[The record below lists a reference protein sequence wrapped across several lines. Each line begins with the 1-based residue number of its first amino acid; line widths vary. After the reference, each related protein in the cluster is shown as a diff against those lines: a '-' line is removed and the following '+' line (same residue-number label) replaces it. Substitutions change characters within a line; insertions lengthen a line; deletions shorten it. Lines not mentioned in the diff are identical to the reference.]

1 MHEVYKSIDAYS
13 AIYLLQNFKQ
23 GVGIKDYKRK
33 ENKKQ
38 FPRANKVYIYTWL
51 VTLFVLLLDAIATN
65 CSTIYFSKQINKLNK
80 SKMRHIDS

>member
-38 FPRANKVYIYTWL
+38 FPRANKIYIYT
-51 VTLFVLLLDAIATN
+51 
-65 CSTIYFSKQINKLNK
+65 
-80 SKMRHIDS
+80 